1 MIPYRRTYWFE
12 FVCKLMFT
20 EEDMHV
26 EASLF
31 YIIRINKIVNEINF
45 IICFGYSIRLCNST
59 EKMIWK
65 NVGFFLKGKVRGWIK
80 VWLKKAMNS
89 LIWDSLYVIELCI

>member
-45 IICFGYSIRLCNST
+45 ITCFRYSMRGSAIRLKRWF
-59 EKMIWK
+59 ERME
-65 NVGFFLKGKVRGWIK
+65 VFFLRVKLV
-80 VWLKKAMNS
+80 
-89 LIWDSLYVIELCI
+89 DE